1 MLCTAEVWLAC
12 ISKKV
17 NKTMIMLRFKK
28 LELTLEISTMEMNQL
43 KAEPKLNTEI
53 KLNLKTTLNIQAN
66 GK

>member
-1 MLCTAEVWLAC
+1 
-12 ISKKV
+12 
-17 NKTMIMLRFKK
+17 MIMLRFKK